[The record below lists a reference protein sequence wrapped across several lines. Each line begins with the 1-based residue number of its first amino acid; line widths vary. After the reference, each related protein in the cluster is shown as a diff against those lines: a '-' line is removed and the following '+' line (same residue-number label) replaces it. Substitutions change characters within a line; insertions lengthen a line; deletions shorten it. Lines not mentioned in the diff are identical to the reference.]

1 MSGTIEDK
9 ISLFT
14 KVVIER
20 IELDFQQK
28 QKKLVEYYE
37 NRKTEM
43 IKENEE
49 KKENVVTRA
58 TKDAESKKQ
67 QTILKARSAMH
78 LAVLKKKQE
87 FAERI
92 MDEVKKKTRAFIG
105 TAEYVEFLK
114 EAIKQVLSKFS
125 DDQLVSF
132 SFSKNDMEDK
142 NRREEIL
149 NTIKSL
155 RNDEATYKIEII
167 NNLIG
172 GVFVKSSDGRL
183 EIDFTINTIL
193 EESNKLV
200 GEVLYSWLNK
210 E

>member
-20 IELDFQQK
+20 IELDFQRK

-49 KKENVVTRA
+49 RKGNVVTRA
-58 TKDAESKKQ
+58 KKDAESKKQ
-67 QTILKARSAMH
+67 QIILKTRSTMH

-125 DDQLVSF
+125 NDQFVSF
-132 SFSKNDMEDK
+132 SFSRDDIENK
-142 NRREEIL
+142 REVIL
-149 NTIKSL
+149 QTIKSF
-155 RNDEATYKIEII
+155 RNEATYKIEVVD
-167 NNLIG
+167 NLIG
-172 GVFVKSSDGRL
+172 GVFVESGDGRM
-183 EIDFTINTIL
+183 EIDLTINTIL
-193 EESNKLV
+193 EESNKQA
-200 GEVLYSWLNK
+200 GEILSLWLNK

>member
-49 KKENVVTRA
+49 KKGNSVTRA
-58 TKDAESKKQ
+58 KKDAETKKQ
-67 QTILKARSAMH
+67 QIILKTRSAMH

-125 DDQLVSF
+125 NDQFVSF
-132 SFSKNDMEDK
+132 SFSRDDIENK
-142 NRREEIL
+142 REVIL
-149 NTIKSL
+149 QTIKSF
-155 RNDEATYKIEII
+155 RNEATYKIKVVDS
-167 NNLIG
+167 LIG
-172 GVFVKSSDGRL
+172 GVFVKSGDGRL

-193 EESNKLV
+193 EESNKQA
-200 GEVLYSWLNK
+200 GEILSSWLNK
-210 E
+210 EY

>member
-49 KKENVVTRA
+49 RKGNIVTRA
-58 TKDAESKKQ
+58 KKDAESKKQ
-67 QTILKARSAMH
+67 QIILKTRSTMH

-125 DDQLVSF
+125 NDQFVSF
-132 SFSKNDMEDK
+132 SFSRDDIENK
-142 NRREEIL
+142 REVIL
-149 NTIKSL
+149 QTIKSF
-155 RNDEATYKIEII
+155 RNEATYKIEVVD
-167 NNLIG
+167 NLIG
-172 GVFVKSSDGRL
+172 GVFVESGDGRM
-183 EIDFTINTIL
+183 EIDLTINTIL
-193 EESNKLV
+193 EESNKQA
-200 GEVLYSWLNK
+200 GEILSSWLNK

>member
-49 KKENVVTRA
+49 RKGNVVTRA
-58 TKDAESKKQ
+58 IKDAESKKQ
-67 QTILKARSAMH
+67 QIILKTRSAMH

-92 MDEVKKKTRAFIG
+92 TDEVKKKTRAFIG

-125 DDQLVSF
+125 NDQFVSF
-132 SFSKNDMEDK
+132 SFSRDDIENK
-142 NRREEIL
+142 REVIL
-149 NTIKSL
+149 QTIKSF
-155 RNDEATYKIEII
+155 RNEATYKIEVVD
-167 NNLIG
+167 NLIG
-172 GVFVKSSDGRL
+172 GVFVESGDGRM
-183 EIDFTINTIL
+183 EIDLTINTIL
-193 EESNKLV
+193 EESKKQA
-200 GEVLYSWLNK
+200 GEILSSWLNR
-210 E
+210 ER

>member
-20 IELDFQQK
+20 IELDFQRK

-49 KKENVVTRA
+49 RKGNVVTRA
-58 TKDAESKKQ
+58 KKDAESKKQ
-67 QTILKARSAMH
+67 QIILKTRSTMH

-92 MDEVKKKTRAFIG
+92 MGEVKKKTRAFIG

-125 DDQLVSF
+125 NDQFVSF
-132 SFSKNDMEDK
+132 SFSRDDIENK
-142 NRREEIL
+142 REVIL
-149 NTIKSL
+149 QTIKSF
-155 RNDEATYKIEII
+155 RDEATYKIEVVD
-167 NNLIG
+167 NLIG
-172 GVFVKSSDGRL
+172 GVFVESGDGRM
-183 EIDFTINTIL
+183 EIDLTINTIL
-193 EESNKLV
+193 EESNKQA
-200 GEVLYSWLNK
+200 GEILSSWLNK

>member
-49 KKENVVTRA
+49 RKGNVVTRA
-58 TKDAESKKQ
+58 KKDAESKKQ
-67 QTILKARSAMH
+67 QIILKTRSAMH

-125 DDQLVSF
+125 NDQFVSF
-132 SFSKNDMEDK
+132 SFSRDDIENK
-142 NRREEIL
+142 REVIL
-149 NTIKSL
+149 QTIKSF
-155 RNDEATYKIEII
+155 RNEATYKIEVVD
-167 NNLIG
+167 NLIG
-172 GVFVKSSDGRL
+172 GVFVESGDGRM
-183 EIDFTINTIL
+183 EIDLTINTIL
-193 EESNKLV
+193 EESNKQA
-200 GEVLYSWLNK
+200 GEILSSWLNK